1 MPRGSYAACYTVG
14 VYRHCVSN
22 LALPHFLHNTL
33 HIVTIRQHH
42 STWQTE
48 TKQMI
53 MIQRPMQHPVAE
65 RHIRPAGVHL

>member
-1 MPRGSYAACYTVG
+1 MSRSTFLGGGEGSTY
-14 VYRHCVSN
+14 N
-22 LALPHFLHNTL
+22 NTL
-33 HIVTIRQHH
+33 HIVHIRQHH

-53 MIQRPMQHPVAE
+53 MIQRPMQHPVAG